1 MKRLLVVC
9 LVLLVFATVALGA
22 ETFALA
28 DRVGEPG
35 ERSFFLFSTSAGNYI
50 VRQDGMGEFSS
61 PKGMRRVFSLRVKGR
76 IERIHFIEHEND
88 VFICYEMNDAAFLV
102 RMEQTKRKI
111 RWTAQVEKIAVP
123 RIDGDSVV
131 VGEMVIRKGDGTI
144 VRQEFDQSLLSS
156 TQFGS
161 SANGAQYD
169 SQGQAR
175 SASPLVRRIRFKK
188 H

>member
-1 MKRLLVVC
+1 MKKLLVVC
-9 LVLLVFATVALGA
+9 LGVLVLSTVAFGA

-76 IERIHFIEHEND
+76 IDRIYFLEHEGD
-88 VFICYEMNDAAFLV
+88 VFMLYEVNDAAFLV

-111 RWTAQVEKIAVP
+111 RWSTPIDVRGVP
-123 RIDGDSVV
+123 VIEGDAVV
-131 VGEMVIRKGDGTI
+131 VNSVLIRKSDGTV
-144 VRQEFDQSLLSS
+144 VRQD
-156 TQFGS
+156 
-161 SANGAQYD
+161 
-169 SQGQAR
+169 
-175 SASPLVRRIRFKK
+175 
-188 H
+188 

>member
-1 MKRLLVVC
+1 MKKLLVVC
-9 LVLLVFATVALGA
+9 LSVLVLSTVALGA

-76 IERIHFIEHEND
+76 IEQIYFLEHEGD
-88 VFICYEMNDAAFLV
+88 VFICYEVNDAAFVV

-111 RWTAQVEKIAVP
+111 RWFTPVETTGAPV
-123 RIDGDSVV
+123 IDGEAVIINS
-131 VGEMVIRKGDGTI
+131 MRIRKVDGK
-144 VRQEFDQSLLSS
+144 SL
-156 TQFGS
+156 TG
-161 SANGAQYD
+161 
-169 SQGQAR
+169 
-175 SASPLVRRIRFKK
+175 
-188 H
+188 

>member
-1 MKRLLVVC
+1 MKKLLVVC
-9 LVLLVFATVALGA
+9 LGVLVLSTVAYGA

-76 IERIHFIEHEND
+76 IEQIYFLEHEGD
-88 VFICYEMNDAAFLV
+88 VFICYEVNDEAFVV

-111 RWTAQVEKIAVP
+111 RWTASIEQTGAP
-123 RIDGDSVV
+123 RIEGDFVV
-131 VGEMVIRKGDGTI
+131 VSSVQIRKSDGS
-144 VRQEFDQSLLSS
+144 R
-156 TQFGS
+156 
-161 SANGAQYD
+161 
-169 SQGQAR
+169 
-175 SASPLVRRIRFKK
+175 
-188 H
+188 

>member
-1 MKRLLVVC
+1 MKKLLVVC
-9 LVLLVFATVALGA
+9 LVVLALSTVAFGA

-76 IERIHFIEHEND
+76 IERIYFLEHEGD

-111 RWTAQVEKIAVP
+111 RWSAQLDDRGVP
-123 RIDGDSVV
+123 VIDGDSVV
-131 VGEMVIRKGDGTI
+131 VNSLKIRLVDGS
-144 VRQEFDQSLLSS
+144 R
-156 TQFGS
+156 
-161 SANGAQYD
+161 
-169 SQGQAR
+169 
-175 SASPLVRRIRFKK
+175 
-188 H
+188 

>member
-35 ERSFFLFSTSAGNYI
+35 ERSFFLFSTSVGNYI

-76 IERIHFIEHEND
+76 IERIYFIEHEGD
-88 VFICYEMNDAAFLV
+88 VFICYEVGDSAFLV
-102 RMEQTKRKI
+102 RMEQTKRTI
-111 RWTAQVEKIAVP
+111 RWSTPIANMDVP
-123 RIDGDSVV
+123 RIE
-131 VGEMVIRKGDGTI
+131 GEFVIVHDTQIRKSNGE
-144 VRQEFDQSLLSS
+144 VRQD
-156 TQFGS
+156 
-161 SANGAQYD
+161 Y
-169 SQGQAR
+169 
-175 SASPLVRRIRFKK
+175 KM
-188 H
+188 

>member
-1 MKRLLVVC
+1 MKKLLVVC
-9 LVLLVFATVALGA
+9 LVIMVFATVALGV

-76 IERIHFIEHEND
+76 IAQIYFLEHEGD
-88 VFICYEMNDAAFLV
+88 VFICYEVNDGVFLV

-111 RWTAQVEKIAVP
+111 RWTAEIDARGAP
-123 RIDGDSVV
+123 IIDGDSVV
-131 VGEMVIRKGDGTI
+131 VNSVRLRKGDGTV
-144 VRQEFDQSLLSS
+144 VRQD
-156 TQFGS
+156 
-161 SANGAQYD
+161 
-169 SQGQAR
+169 
-175 SASPLVRRIRFKK
+175 
-188 H
+188 